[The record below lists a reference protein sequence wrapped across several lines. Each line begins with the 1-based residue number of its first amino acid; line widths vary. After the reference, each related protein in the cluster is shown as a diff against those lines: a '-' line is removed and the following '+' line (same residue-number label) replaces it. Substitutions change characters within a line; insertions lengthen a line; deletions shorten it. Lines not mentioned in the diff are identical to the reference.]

1 MKTKHTISLEDLEGC
16 EMIQTIASDGSGKR
30 LMLRVSP
37 LLNDVRY
44 IFTRGDDRKSFDF
57 QDTEKAI
64 DYYNEH

>member
-1 MKTKHTISLEDLEGC
+1 MKTKHTISIADLDGC
-16 EMIQTIASDGSGKR
+16 EMIQTIASDGGGKR

-44 IFTRGDDRKSFDF
+44 IFTRGNDRQSFGF
-57 QDTEKAI
+57 QDAEKAI